1 MRDFINVMV
10 LAVLQGVTEFLP
22 VSSSGHLVIVQDML
36 GFKLPGV
43 RLEVM
48 LHLGTMLS
56 IVVYYRKTLWDLVR
70 GVFCGERASWV
81 TAGHVALSAVPAVFF
96 YVLFHDKVDAFY
108 EDTRAVGGFLV
119 FTGMVLCSLRWMRC
133 SANGVTAP
141 RALLVGLAQAF
152 AVLPGVSRSGM
163 TIAAARMAGV
173 EPRKAAEFSFLM
185 CLPLLVGAAALD
197 VMRNAVETS
206 AELSWWLL
214 LCGTFVAAAVG
225 YVALVLLVRT
235 LHGGKFW
242 MFGVYCLVAG
252 TLVLALA

>member
-36 GFKLPGV
+36 GFKLPGI

-56 IVVYYRKTLWDLVR
+56 IIAYYRKTLWDLVR
-70 GVFCGERASWV
+70 GIFCGERASWV
-81 TAGHVALSAVPAVFF
+81 TTGHVALSAVPAVFF
-96 YVLFHDKVDAFY
+96 YVLFHEKVDAFY

-133 SANGVTAP
+133 SAGGVTTP

-197 VMRNAVETS
+197 VVRDTVETS

-214 LCGTFVAAAVG
+214 LCGMVVAAVIG
-225 YVALVLLVRT
+225 YVALALLVRT